1 MWIRDSHQDP
11 FADVRLEIRPA
22 YRAAGR
28 RDRLVG
34 QREIDIIRQ
43 TLHIKTNRVVAIRGG
58 VRNDGIAAPVGFH
71 PDLVADRHIA
81 GAGRRHQGG
90 RLAKGLAEGDAVFVG
105 NHAPLRHS

>member
-43 TLHIKTNRVVAIRGG
+43 TLTS
-58 VRNDGIAAPVGFH
+58 
-71 PDLVADRHIA
+71 
-81 GAGRRHQGG
+81 RRIE
-90 RLAKGLAEGDAVFVG
+90 L
-105 NHAPLRHS
+105 LR